1 MHVKTKETE
10 KWVVDLL
17 NLTCR
22 NIENQMV
29 VAFEKKGPALEG
41 KIKDMPVELLE
52 MWARETNSETRIKR
66 AVIEADEVFFRAY
79 FDNEIE
85 RRSVEAPRAMWLR

>member
-1 MHVKTKETE
+1 VKTNGTD

-22 NIENQMV
+22 NIENQIV
-29 VAFEKKGPALEG
+29 VAFEKRGPALEG
-41 KIKDMPVELLE
+41 KIRDLPVELLE
-52 MWARETNSETRIKR
+52 MWAREANSEHHIKR

-79 FDNEIE
+79 FDYEIE
-85 RRSVEAPRAMWLR
+85 RKSNDVPSVVLR

>member
-1 MHVKTKETE
+1 VKTNGTE

-29 VAFEKKGPALEG
+29 VAFEKRGPALEG
-41 KIKDMPVELLE
+41 KIRDMPVELVE
-52 MWARETNSETRIKR
+52 MWAREANSENNIKR

-79 FDNEIE
+79 FDYEIE
-85 RRSVEAPRAMWLR
+85 RKNGDAQSAVRLG

>member
-1 MHVKTKETE
+1 MRANGTE

-22 NIENQMV
+22 NIENQVV
-29 VAFEKKGPALEG
+29 VAFEKRGPALEG

-52 MWARETNSETRIKR
+52 MWTREANGENHIRKT
-66 AVIEADEVFFRAY
+66 VIEADEVFFKAY
-79 FDNEIE
+79 FNYEID
-85 RRSVEAPRAMWLR
+85 RKDTQAQAAIWLR

>member
-1 MHVKTKETE
+1 MRANRTE

-22 NIENQMV
+22 NIENQVV
-29 VAFEKKGPALEG
+29 VAFEKRGPALEG

-52 MWARETNSETRIKR
+52 MWTREANGENHIRRT
-66 AVIEADEVFFRAY
+66 VIEADEVFFRAY
-79 FDNEIE
+79 FDSEID
-85 RRSVEAPRAMWLR
+85 RKDNQTHPSVWLR

>member
-1 MHVKTKETE
+1 VRANGTE

-22 NIENQMV
+22 NIENQVV
-29 VAFEKKGPALEG
+29 VAFEKRGPALEG
-41 KIKDMPVELLE
+41 KIRDMPVELLE
-52 MWARETNSETRIKR
+52 MWTRETNGENHIRR

-79 FDNEIE
+79 FDYEIE
-85 RRSVEAPRAMWLR
+85 RKSAQTQSAAWLR

>member
-1 MHVKTKETE
+1 MRANGTG

-22 NIENQMV
+22 NIENQIV

-41 KIKDMPVELLE
+41 KIKNMPVELLE
-52 MWARETNSETRIKR
+52 MWAREASNENRIRK

-79 FDNEIE
+79 FDNEID
-85 RRSVEAPRAMWLR
+85 RKGNQTHPSAWLR